1 MPRWRTCHRA
11 VAVQEF
17 VRMKLPKFLASILT
31 ATAFAAHAEISPI
44 HIAVELISKS
54 DSKPAAKGQVSYD
67 HTQTRSLKIKVENT
81 SAQAFD
87 GVVIKYWFLGHSM
100 TEHGT
105 KVIASGERKATLEPH
120 GKDLV
125 ESEVVSK
132 QYTEAHSNAAKGGK
146 GGKPGAT
153 TKVPAS
159 GERILGYAVRAVK
172 DGKVL
177 TDYYSDTAYKA
188 VVDAS
193 GGAATTPAA
202 APGAKPAKK

>member
-1 MPRWRTCHRA
+1 
-11 VAVQEF
+11 
-17 VRMKLPKFLASILT
+17 MKLPQLLASILT

-44 HIAVELISKS
+44 HLAVELISKS
-54 DSKPAAKGQVSYD
+54 DSKPAAKGQISYD

-81 SAQAFD
+81 STQAVD
-87 GVVIKYWFLGHSM
+87 GVVIKYWFLGHAM
-100 TEHGT
+100 TGGGT
-105 KVIASGERKATLEPH
+105 KVIASGERKATLGPR
-120 GKDLV
+120 GKDLI

-132 QYTEAHSNAAKGGK
+132 QYTEAHSGATKGGK
-146 GGKPGAT
+146 TGTAGKT
-153 TKVPAS
+153 TKVAAS

-188 VVDAS
+188 VIDAS
-193 GGAATTPAA
+193 GAAAPAPAA

>member
-1 MPRWRTCHRA
+1 
-11 VAVQEF
+11 
-17 VRMKLPKFLASILT
+17 MKLPHLLASILT

-44 HIAVELISKS
+44 HLTVELISKS
-54 DSKPAAKGQVSYD
+54 ESKPAAKGQVSYD

-87 GVVIKYWFLGHSM
+87 GVTVKYWFLGHSM

-105 KVIASGERKATLEPH
+105 KIIANGERKATLEPR
-120 GKDLV
+120 GKDLI

-132 QYTEAHSNAAKGGK
+132 QYTEAHNNVATAGK
-146 GGKPGAT
+146 GGKPAT
-153 TKVPAS
+153 PGKATKVAAS

-177 TDYYSDTAYKA
+177 TEYYSDTAYKA
-188 VVDAS
+188 VIDAS
-193 GGAATTPAA
+193 GAGAPAA
-202 APGAKPAKK
+202 APGAKPVKK